1 MDIKITDRIYKLY
14 VKRVDVK
21 SYSDNIDKWFDSV
34 IIPNVG
40 DEIVLDVDD
49 WGLKGKVYKVVKI
62 VYPLPNIDYKVEV
75 YVTGTY

>member
-21 SYSDNIDKWFDSV
+21 FYSDNIDKWFDSV

-49 WGLKGKVYKVVKI
+49 WGLKGKVCKVVKI

>member
-49 WGLKGKVYKVVKI
+49 
-62 VYPLPNIDYKVEV
+62 
-75 YVTGTY
+75 

>member
-14 VKRVDVK
+14 VKRVDAD

-40 DEIVLDVDD
+40 DEIVLDIDD
-49 WGLKGKVYKVVKI
+49 WYLKGKEYKVVKI
-62 VYPLPNIDYKVEV
+62 VYPLPNIDYKVEI